1 MKSNLYFKN
10 IDFLRFV
17 FILIV
22 CCCHLQFGV
31 TNLFF
36 NGKIPLYDTL
46 QKCFTYSWIP
56 VEFFFIISVFFM
68 FLKTDFSQ
76 SFITFAKNKLIRFM
90 PLIWFICGVW
100 FVTNLF
106 IPIGFCYQENI
117 FSLLNIQ
124 NVGITFQSGDFSS
137 SWFVS
142 SLFWTMCFYFYLF
155 KIAKKE
161 WFNLIT
167 ACLIFLCYTLWI
179 SNIGIH
185 NRLEN
190 VGSLFNIGLA
200 RAFAGVGVGYFIA
213 QMYQKYSEKIT
224 AFNPNITL
232 KILFTIAEC
241 SLISSLIYN
250 TCMHCMEYKN
260 CFILVINFVVLFILF
275 LIKKGYL
282 SQILNN
288 NISCFLGKN
297 TFAIFLTH
305 NFVISVY
312 GILIC
317 QKNWRFPMHHPILN
331 LVVLFLIIIIFGILT
346 HYKVEIPATKYLKEK
361 FK

>member
-1 MKSNLYFKN
+1 MFYLFMDSCWILFHN
-10 IDFLRFV
+10 I
-17 FILIV
+17 
-22 CCCHLQFGV
+22 C
-31 TNLFF
+31 
-36 NGKIPLYDTL
+36 
-46 QKCFTYSWIP
+46 
-56 VEFFFIISVFFM
+56 FFI

-124 NVGITFQSGDFSS
+124 NVGVTFQSGDFSS

-142 SLFWTMCFYFYLF
+142 SLFWTMCFY
-155 KIAKKE
+155 
-161 WFNLIT
+161 
-167 ACLIFLCYTLWI
+167 
-179 SNIGIH
+179 
-185 NRLEN
+185 
-190 VGSLFNIGLA
+190 
-200 RAFAGVGVGYFIA
+200 
-213 QMYQKYSEKIT
+213 
-224 AFNPNITL
+224 
-232 KILFTIAEC
+232 
-241 SLISSLIYN
+241 
-250 TCMHCMEYKN
+250 
-260 CFILVINFVVLFILF
+260 
-275 LIKKGYL
+275 
-282 SQILNN
+282 N

-312 GILIC
+312 GILIY